1 MTFLIGNLWLFWAI
15 TAVLCLI
22 TELLTGGFFLM
33 CFAIGA
39 AVAAII
45 SPIAGFNVQLAVFAV
60 VSVLCIFFVRPF
72 AIRYLHNDD
81 EKRVSNADA
90 ILGAY
95 GIVSQTIEPG
105 GFGRV
110 AIDGDDWKA
119 QSEDGVEIGR
129 GEKVVVVGRDSLII
143 TVKRHIPA
151 INN

>member
-39 AVAAII
+39 AVATII
-45 SPIAGFNVQLAVFAV
+45 SPIAGFNLQLAVFAV

-72 AIRYLHNDD
+72 AIRYLHND

-95 GIVSQTIEPG
+95 GIVSQTIETG

-119 QSEDGVEIGR
+119 QSEDGGEIDR
-129 GEKVVVVGRDSLII
+129 GEKVIVVGRDSLII
-143 TVKRHIPA
+143 TVKKHIPA